1 MPIIRPTYNVQR
13 PSYVNECVLQKLESE
28 SQLPDI
34 EKDPLLRMVQKA
46 FKASPRVVANNNS
59 SNSGVPRRLRI
70 GANDEGAESGYLHKG
85 RYTYDVHKIFGFF
98 YPLPL
103 VTCRINATSL
113 LLSAFWGPPPPTH
126 CRRHIRMPPKQLER
140 GDAWKKMWFVV
151 KDHVLYTYK
160 APADARAADSRP
172 LLGYDFDL
180 DVEVRRIA
188 DLNYFSVCL
197 GSDSSGDGSVYRVA
211 MVAGDM
217 GWVDLD
223 LGCSTILPSYPADSA
238 KNSSA

>member
-1 MPIIRPTYNVQR
+1 
-13 PSYVNECVLQKLESE
+13 
-28 SQLPDI
+28 
-34 EKDPLLRMVQKA
+34 
-46 FKASPRVVANNNS
+46 
-59 SNSGVPRRLRI
+59 
-70 GANDEGAESGYLHKG
+70 
-85 RYTYDVHKIFGFF
+85 
-98 YPLPL
+98 
-103 VTCRINATSL
+103 
-113 LLSAFWGPPPPTH
+113 
-126 CRRHIRMPPKQLER
+126 
-140 GDAWKKMWFVV
+140 MWFVV